1 MDKEKK
7 LIFES
12 LKELTKIV
20 SEQTKVI
27 LSLATEN
34 KLLEKRIETLENK
47 TEFMKN
53 SEEKVMEYIFSL
65 IGKWIMLIF
74 SLTLVIT
81 LILYIK
87 GDIPIIKM

>member
-12 LKELTKIV
+12 LKGLTEIV

-47 TEFMKN
+47 TEFMKK

>member
-1 MDKEKK
+1 MNKEKK

-12 LKELTKIV
+12 LKELTEIV

-47 TEFMKN
+47 TEFMKK

-87 GDIPIIKM
+87 GNIPIIK

>member
-1 MDKEKK
+1 MNKEKK

-12 LKELTKIV
+12 LKELTEIV

-53 SEEKVMEYIFSL
+53 SEEKVMEYIFGL

-74 SLTLVIT
+74 SLSLVIT

-87 GDIPIIKM
+87 GDIPIIK

>member
-1 MDKEKK
+1 MDKEKE
-7 LIFES
+7 LIIES
-12 LKELTKIV
+12 LKELTEIV

-27 LSLATEN
+27 LNLATEN
-34 KLLEKRIETLENK
+34 NLLEKRIKSLENK
-47 TEFMKN
+47 MEFIK
-53 SEEKVMEYIFSL
+53 EAKEKVAEYIFSL
-65 IGKWIMLIF
+65 IGKWIILIF

>member
-12 LKELTKIV
+12 LKELIEIV
-20 SEQTKVI
+20 SEQRKVI

-53 SEEKVMEYIFSL
+53 SEEKVMEYIFGL

-74 SLTLVIT
+74 GFSLAIT

-87 GDIPIIKM
+87 GDIPIIK

>member
-1 MDKEKK
+1 MDKEKE
-7 LIFES
+7 LIIES
-12 LKELTKIV
+12 LKEL
-20 SEQTKVI
+20 EQNKVI
-27 LSLATEN
+27 LNLATEN
-34 KLLEKRIETLENK
+34 KLLEKRIEALENK
-47 TEFMKN
+47 TEFMKK

-87 GDIPIIKM
+87 GDIPVIKM

>member
-1 MDKEKK
+1 MVET
-7 LIFES
+7 I
-12 LKELTKIV
+12 
-20 SEQTKVI
+20 
-27 LSLATEN
+27 N
-34 KLLEKRIETLENK
+34 KMSKMQRKRTLELGYDPSV
-47 TEFMKN
+47 TELANALDM
-53 SEEKVMEYIFSL
+53 SEEKVMEYIFSF

>member
-1 MDKEKK
+1 MNKEKK

-12 LKELTKIV
+12 LKELTEIV